1 MLSVI
6 SMLWAGEPRLALNIV
21 AYPNCLGSEVL
32 GEILAGGAAKV
43 KEAGAVL
50 AGGHSIND
58 EEPKYGMSVTGFV
71 HPDKIWKNTG
81 ARPGDLLIL
90 TKALGSGD
98 PEYCGESRDGLPG
111 GKESGPG
118 KYDLSE

>member
-1 MLSVI
+1 M
-6 SMLWAGEPRLALNIV
+6 
-21 AYPNCLGSEVL
+21 L

-71 HPDKIWKNTG
+71 HPDKIWKNAG

-90 TKALGSGD
+90 TKALGVGILNTAVKA
-98 PEYCGESRDGLPG
+98 EMASRRKRKRPR
-111 GKESGPG
+111 KV
-118 KYDLSE
+118 